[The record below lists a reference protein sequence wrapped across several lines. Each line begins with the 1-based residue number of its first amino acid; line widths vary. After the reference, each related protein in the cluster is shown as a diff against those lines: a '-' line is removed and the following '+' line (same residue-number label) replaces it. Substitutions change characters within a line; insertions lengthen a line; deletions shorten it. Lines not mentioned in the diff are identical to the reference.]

1 MSKHV
6 LFDKD
11 EVLERWNHEF
21 TDGIESL
28 DSLLIEARGALD
40 ALTAMQFHTESAP
53 RRQKQ
58 DRILPTAA
66 DHAAADVV
74 AEELAGRKRK

>member
-21 TDGIESL
+21 TEGISDL
-28 DSLLIEARGALD
+28 DSLLIEAREALD
-40 ALTAMQFHTESAP
+40 ALTSIQVQDQ
-53 RRQKQ
+53 RRPVR
-58 DRILPTAA
+58 DIPLPTAA
-66 DHAAADVV
+66 DHAAADDL
-74 AEELAGRKRK
+74 AQELAGRKRK